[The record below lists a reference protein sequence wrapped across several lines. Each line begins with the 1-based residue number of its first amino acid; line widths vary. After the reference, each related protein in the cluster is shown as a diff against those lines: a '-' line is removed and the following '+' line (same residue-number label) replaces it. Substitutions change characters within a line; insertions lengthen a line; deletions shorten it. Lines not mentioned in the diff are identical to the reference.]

1 MKKILSLSLAII
13 MILGVCLSLSAC
25 APASDAP
32 EGMQLAYGSDAAG
45 YYFYVPEEW
54 TVSNQGNIKCAYVS
68 ALDTTSVTLV
78 KTTMPDALKNY
89 TTTEQEA
96 YLAYF
101 TAECDRLPASM
112 ECGVTLSPTACDF
125 GTEDGR
131 ADKAYKATYN
141 YKYGKYNMGCMQIFI
156 TEGEDFYILT
166 YTSSLATYSGEDS
179 YYTFHLEKLNS
190 IINNFKFKAAE
201 GETTEDGEDYPLVDG
216 YYLVSCRDLARFD
229 LYIPVTYKTDFPT
242 MGSSFISVSRED
254 GSSIT
259 MSEATYNAAN
269 FDAYWDNRLEQLTL
283 VAEDVSE
290 RTEKTLIDF
299 GVDYLIGAYV
309 EYSYTLDGEEYK
321 VYQALVKESRNVFD
335 QHIFVFTY
343 TTTTDLYEA
352 NLEEAIEILMRVG
365 F

>member
-1 MKKILSLSLAII
+1 MKKIVSLSLVII
-13 MILGVCLSLSAC
+13 MVLGVCLALSAC
-25 APASDAP
+25 APASDMP
-32 EGMQLAYGSDAAG
+32 SGMQLAYGSEAVG

-78 KTTMPDALKNY
+78 KTTTPDTLTSPTA
-89 TTTEQEA
+89 TEEEA

-101 TAECDRLPASM
+101 TAECDRLPDTM
-112 ECGVTLSPTACDF
+112 ECEVTLLPTACDF

-141 YKYGKYNMGCMQIFI
+141 YKYGNHKMGCMQIFI

-166 YTSSLATYSGEDS
+166 YTSSLATYAGEDS
-179 YYTFHLEKLNS
+179 YYTFHLEQLNS
-190 IINNFKFKAAE
+190 IINNFKFVDAE
-201 GETTEDGEDYPLVDG
+201 GEVAEDGEDYPLVDG
-216 YYLVSCRDLARFD
+216 YYLVSDRDTTRFD
-229 LYIPVTYKTDFPT
+229 LYIPETYKTDFPT
-242 MGSSFISVSRED
+242 AGSSFISASRED
-254 GSSIT
+254 GSTIT

-269 FDAYWDNRLEQLTL
+269 FDGYWDNRLSQLAL
-283 VAEDVSE
+283 VAENVSE
-290 RTEKTLIDF
+290 RTDKKIIDF
-299 GVDYLIGAYV
+299 GYDYLIGAYV
-309 EYSYTLDGEEYK
+309 EYGYTMDGVEYK

-352 NLEEAIEILMRVG
+352 NLEEAMDILMRVG